1 MPLFSRRRAASQPPV
16 DRSTHTAAKAA
27 ATGAL
32 FHTQQH
38 NRTPSLSSAAAAA
51 ALRSLTTTPEPV
63 GSIQTKRMQRRGS
76 QTSVT
81 SGSVNLGG
89 ATTRPTRG
97 GSTTRGALQRNHSS
111 GSMTERTF
119 RSPSPGSRNGGGGVN
134 GAVSPA
140 PDAPPVPALP
150 RTIPNRSVRRSAS
163 VEPPQRVLSPT
174 PRGGRGASVDR
185 AGLTTPRSSLRN
197 KRLSGVGELGEEEGG
212 SSPNSV
218 NFSRPRST
226 QPGSPG
232 QQESDEMKRYTHGT
246 GSWFAQPTSS
256 AGAARPL
263 NGVPK
268 RIQSPTPSNHGGPNE
283 VSYDTADAVMVY
295 DPNTRT
301 FVSTPRPKPKQPTPP
316 TSNKSAAAGP
326 KPSLPPGTWD
336 PDTRSIVPW
345 RPEPARTTSSDGEA
359 KRKQRPAVAPIETAL
374 QPPPGNPARLSP
386 TNSSPA
392 SPPTSPRAMGYLQKQ
407 PSIVRE
413 DPEAEEQAALTN
425 PPAKQRPFSSS
436 VGPSKAYVT
445 KTPQHQRA
453 SSLDVPRQGGAGAGR
468 GRNGSMSPSRSAH
481 FSATPVTS
489 GTIHNPP
496 PRSSSPVKSAMKHS
510 PASSIR
516 TASPMANF
524 SPAGFK
530 ASPSDVSDITSE
542 ASEDGMGLRK
552 AKKKA
557 RVSFDEETHAIN
569 AAGAVASPKAI
580 TSQESIDSR
589 GISSG
594 EDQDS
599 ELMKPRPALPSFG
612 SVRRNRAMSPEMPEK
627 VTEVPPERE
636 GISNDHAIGGIIS
649 SAQKITGNMA
659 DPLPP
664 DVTSKDPSGAISDD
678 SEDDSAFRP
687 DSSSTP
693 SRLLPAGTQPVQAR
707 RVSVDELEPKARDF
721 APQLAAPQHVDEV
734 VPSIK
739 LQPPTPGEEA
749 GKQLGVEAEQ
759 SVDRIM
765 GEPKSAA
772 AEHPEIQPRRS
783 LERFVVPGGWAEEHG
798 DSNNVAA
805 KSGPATQAPP
815 AAQQPKVQISEPVIS
830 RPLDPSPILDPVDE
844 ESDDSAAFSDA
855 EEDLSYLDDGGFASL
870 DAIVASPVSPTRAE
884 LEKKKN
890 AELPDIPMTTRDG
903 EPSQSAE
910 EGGDGWSAATAYWS
924 KLSRQQ
930 RDQIEREHFSDDDEP
945 RAAPTGTKTKKKT
958 ALKAAPAPAPA
969 PSGHTRDGSGGQSQS
984 LPKTMRGSASPT
996 PSGGEG
1002 EVHMRR
1008 SMRGNNA
1015 GGGNMQTTMRGNN
1028 AGGAGTMQTTMRGNN
1043 TSTGTMQTTMRSGP
1057 QQRPQSAY
1065 VPAQKQDPP
1074 TRPMSANGP
1083 QASRLGA
1090 NGLPLS
1096 TAAQQQSKPNRV
1108 RVDSD
1113 GSVRGPVG
1121 QKSSFPR
1128 MQSRQVPPP
1137 YTQQAP
1143 KSSASQATPG
1153 AYTAKLHQKVTND
1166 SDSESSF
1173 KKKKRGSQSAG
1184 DSSGRYS
1191 MKRSMRAGS
1200 VGAASMDSRPTS
1212 PTPAPAS
1219 KRGGGA
1225 FSIRSLSPNGGV
1237 VFGKGKGEKLRA
1249 SLRSGSVDASASSSG
1264 GRMSTLRGS
1273 GPAPTMR
1280 NSAPAPTMR
1289 SKPTPTMRSAPKMS
1303 VPAPAASK
1311 SRFRSR
1317 FVDSDDEDEPSA
1329 GGGRGMF
1336 RSRFADS
1343 DDDDDAGPASPAL
1356 RPVRG
1361 IPRRAGQDDGDS
1373 TDLEDEDDFDGKGR
1387 GRGSKG
1393 IVTSSADVE
1402 KAMEAAR
1409 RKLGIAEPGKQ
1420 EQVQRPAAA
1429 AAINEG
1435 GALGAGSMRKVE
1447 PAAAAMGEGSPKDTR
1462 PPLEPATPEK
1472 KKRSFMGSILRRNRS
1487 SQASIPQVLPS
1498 SPVPPSP
1505 AVPAQYKASP
1515 LASTS
1520 PPQQQQSPTAAAE
1533 TSAPGTPS
1541 SVRGGKLVRR
1551 SSGQPVMTRGE
1562 SYMSNMTTA
1571 TAPVM
1576 SSSTLRHKDSDNW
1589 PLAPPIPP
1597 IPTDLNNRDTTRPS
1611 TSDGVTGG
1619 KSPNNPDAVRLAR
1632 TMRPDVGQRR
1642 VSSATAGTGV
1652 GSVGRSVGFAAG
1664 SKEDDGGAGRGEGSY
1679 LRDGLDGTYSKRTGK
1694 KKKFGMLRKA
1704 FGLYD

>member
-16 DRSTHTAAKAA
+16 DRSTHTAAQAA
-27 ATGAL
+27 AAGAL
-32 FHTQQH
+32 FNTQQH

-76 QTSVT
+76 QASVT
-81 SGSVNLGG
+81 SGSANLGG
-89 ATTRPTRG
+89 ATKPTRG

-119 RSPSPGSRNGGGGVN
+119 RSPSPGSINGGGGVN
-134 GAVSPA
+134 GAVIPT

-150 RTIPNRSVRRSAS
+150 RTIPNGSVRRSAS

-197 KRLSGVGELGEEEGG
+197 KRLSGVGEWGEEEGD

-246 GSWFAQPTSS
+246 GSWFAQPTST

-268 RIQSPTPSNHGGPNE
+268 RVQSPTPSNQGGPNE
-283 VSYDTADAVMVY
+283 VSYDTADSIMVY

-301 FVSTPRPKPKQPTPP
+301 FVSTPRPKPKQPAQP
-316 TSNKSAAAGP
+316 TVGRNAAPGSKS
-326 KPSLPPGTWD
+326 SLPPGTWD

-345 RPEPARTTSSDGEA
+345 RPESARTTSSDGEA

-374 QPPPGNPARLSP
+374 QPPPRNPARLSP
-386 TNSSPA
+386 TSSSPA

-436 VGPSKAYVT
+436 IGPAKAYVT

-530 ASPSDVSDITSE
+530 APPSDVSDITSE

-552 AKKKA
+552 AKKKV
-557 RVSFDEETHAIN
+557 RVSFDEETHAID

-580 TSQESIDSR
+580 TSHESIDSR
-589 GISSG
+589 GLSPS

-636 GISNDHAIGGIIS
+636 GISSDHAIGGIIS

-664 DVTSKDPSGAISDD
+664 DVTSKDPSGAISDE

-687 DSSSTP
+687 DSTSTP

-721 APQLAAPQHVDEV
+721 APQLAAPQQADEV

-739 LQPPTPGEEA
+739 LQPPTPGDEA

-759 SVDRIM
+759 SVDRVM
-765 GEPKSAA
+765 GEQKSAA
-772 AEHPEIQPRRS
+772 PEPEIQPRRS
-783 LERFVVPGGWAEEHG
+783 LERFVVPGGWAEEHS
-798 DSNNVAA
+798 DSKTVAA
-805 KSGPATQAPP
+805 AGSGPATVT
-815 AAQQPKVQISEPVIS
+815 AAQPKVQISEPVAS

-884 LEKKKN
+884 FEKKKN
-890 AELPDIPMTTRDG
+890 AELPEIPTTTRNA

-945 RAAPTGTKTKKKT
+945 RAAPVGAKTKKKT
-958 ALKAAPAPAPA
+958 ALKATPAPAPV
-969 PSGHTRDGSGGQSQS
+969 PSGHTREESGGQSQS
-984 LPKTMRGSASPT
+984 FSKTMRGSASPT

-1008 SMRGNNA
+1008 SMRGNTA
-1015 GGGNMQTTMRGNN
+1015 GGGTMQTTMRGNN
-1028 AGGAGTMQTTMRGNN
+1028 AG
-1043 TSTGTMQTTMRSGP
+1043 TGTMQTTMRSGPP

-1074 TRPMSANGP
+1074 ARPMSASGP
-1083 QASRLGA
+1083 QASSRLGA

-1096 TAAQQQSKPNRV
+1096 AAQQQSKPNRV

-1113 GSVRGPVG
+1113 GSVRGPAS
-1121 QKSSFPR
+1121 QESSFPR
-1128 MQSRQVPPP
+1128 MQGR
-1137 YTQQAP
+1137 QAP
-1143 KSSASQATPG
+1143 KSSTSQATPG
-1153 AYTAKLHQKVTND
+1153 AYTAKLQQKVTND

-1173 KKKKRGSQSAG
+1173 KKKKRVSQTAG

-1225 FSIRSLSPNGGV
+1225 FSIRSLSPNGGG
-1237 VFGKGKGEKLRA
+1237 VFGKGKGEKLRS

-1289 SKPTPTMRSAPKMS
+1289 SKPAPTMRSAPKTS

-1317 FVDSDDEDEPSA
+1317 FVDSDDEDEPS

-1343 DDDDDAGPASPAL
+1343 DDDDDRGPASPAL

-1373 TDLEDEDDFDGKGR
+1373 TDLEDEDDFDGKGKVGR

-1393 IVTSSADVE
+1393 GFVTSQADVE

-1420 EQVQRPAAA
+1420 EQQQQQVQRPAAA
-1429 AAINEG
+1429 TVNEG
-1435 GALGAGSMRKVE
+1435 GALGAGSMRKTE
-1447 PAAAAMGEGSPKDTR
+1447 SAAANDKAEASRKVTR

-1487 SQASIPQVLPS
+1487 SQASIPQVLPG

-1520 PPQQQQSPTAAAE
+1520 PPQQQQQQSPNAVAE

-1562 SYMSNMTTA
+1562 SYMSNITTA

-1576 SSSTLRHKDSDNW
+1576 PSTLHHKDSDNW

-1619 KSPNNPDAVRLAR
+1619 KSPNPDAVRLAR
-1632 TMRPDVGQRR
+1632 TMRPDAGQRR
-1642 VSSATAGTGV
+1642 LSSATAATGV

-1664 SKEDDGGAGRGEGSY
+1664 SKEDDGGAGGGEGSY